1 MSVEVGMATGSERPR
16 PSGRTPSAALA
27 SRVRCRA
34 LLSRVAAAEDLV
46 PLFEDGMN
54 VGWSG
59 FGSNGNPKV
68 VPRALAN
75 HVEANGLQGKLRL
88 GLFTG
93 GSVAAEIENRW
104 AEVKLID
111 RRFPYQLGDTI
122 RRCVNDGTVRMGDK
136 HLGLFAE
143 DLLNGFYTKDRGGRL
158 DLAIVEAT
166 AITEE
171 GGIVLSTTAAA
182 APEIITIAERVI
194 VELNTALPS
203 FEGMHDIPVLR
214 RPPFKQPYL
223 ITRVDDRIGTPHV
236 PCPPEKIVAV
246 VESQEADNG
255 PEMSPPDEISE
266 QIAAN
271 IVDFFE
277 FEVKHGR
284 LPKNLLALQSGIGN
298 IGNAVVAGVARAR
311 FTGVPVWTEVIQDT
325 MLDAL
330 ESGKMAFA
338 STSGLALSNVG
349 FRHLYDRWEFFRR
362 KIVLRPQQI
371 SNSAEVIR
379 RIGVIGMNT
388 PIEFDL
394 YGHANSTHA
403 NGTRLINGIGG
414 SGDFLR
420 NSYLSIMHTPSVR
433 ATKADPTGIS
443 CVVPMVPHVDHTEHD
458 LHVVVTERG
467 LADMRGLSPMER
479 AQLVI
484 DRCAHPDYQ
493 PILQDY
499 FDRARR
505 ECLPR
510 AAGHIPHL
518 LPKVFRMQQHLAEK
532 GTMKIASWD

>member
-1 MSVEVGMATGSERPR
+1 MSADVSAGLGSDRRGAPR
-16 PSGRTPSAALA
+16 RTPSAALA
-27 SRVRCRA
+27 SRVRCKE
-34 LLSRVAAAEDLV
+34 LLSRVADAEDLLA
-46 PLFEDGMN
+46 LFEDGMN

-68 VPRALAN
+68 VPRALAD

-88 GLFTG
+88 NVFTG

-122 RRCVNDGTVRMGDK
+122 RRAVNDGTVRMSDK
-136 HLGLFAE
+136 HLGLYAE
-143 DLLNGFYTKDRGGRL
+143 DLFNGFYTKDRGGTL
-158 DLAIVEAT
+158 DFAIVEAT

-171 GGIVLSTTAAA
+171 GGIVLSTTVAA
-182 APEIITIAERVI
+182 APEIITIADRVI

-203 FEGMHDIPVLR
+203 FEGVHDIPALL
-214 RPPFKQPYL
+214 RPPHKQPYA
-223 ITRVDDRIGTPHV
+223 ITVIDDRIGTPHV
-236 PCPPEKIVAV
+236 PCPVEKIVAI
-246 VESQEADNG
+246 VESQQADNG

-277 FEVKHGR
+277 FEVRHGR
-284 LPKNLLALQSGIGN
+284 LPKNLLPLQSGIGN
-298 IGNAVVAGVARAR
+298 IGNAVVAGVSRAR

-330 ESGKMAFA
+330 ESGKMSFA

-349 FRHLYDRWEFFRR
+349 FRRLYEKWDLFKD

-371 SNSAEVIR
+371 SNSAELIR
-379 RIGVIGMNT
+379 RLGVIGMNT

-420 NSYLSIMHTPSVR
+420 NSFLSIMHTPSTR
-433 ATKADPTGIS
+433 QTKRDPTGIS

-467 LADMRGLSPMER
+467 LADMRGLSPVER

-484 DRCAHPDYQ
+484 ERCAHPDYQ
-493 PILQDY
+493 PLLQDY
-499 FDRARR
+499 LDRAKR

-518 LPKVFRMQQHLAEK
+518 LSKVFRMQQHLADH
-532 GTMKIASWD
+532 GTMKIPSWD